1 MALDVKRIQ
10 AKLQFIQ
17 DNLDLLRELSIYS
30 ETEFVADRVKFYAA
44 VHGLQVSIE
53 AMLDVFTH
61 IIARLHLGAPTS
73 DRETLEI
80 ALRKN
85 LTTLDHFQRY
95 VQMNRFRNR
104 VVHGYMDVDAR
115 QVYRM
120 LHKDLGDFELF
131 FDDVRKVIAKE
142 LAKEKNSKKK
152 TNSRN

>member
-17 DNLDLLRELSIYS
+17 DNLDLLRELSTYS

-61 IIARLHLGAPTS
+61 IIARLRLGAPTS

-104 VVHGYMDVDAR
+104 VVHGYMDVDAG

-131 FDDVRKVIAKE
+131 FDDVRKVVAKE